1 MESVKKRT
9 AWDGVPSGY
18 PTKRV
23 DQFNEH
29 QHLIVQALEEAN
41 KEKSELRQLIEAQ
54 KEIESLKVEVKTGG
68 ETTVQNNIDN
78 SANYWGTWNANEL
91 RSYLMEATQNWTLQK
106 EFEGA

>member
-41 KEKSELRQLIEAQ
+41 KEKTELRQLIEAQ
-54 KEIESLKVEVKTGG
+54 KEIES
-68 ETTVQNNIDN
+68 
-78 SANYWGTWNANEL
+78 L